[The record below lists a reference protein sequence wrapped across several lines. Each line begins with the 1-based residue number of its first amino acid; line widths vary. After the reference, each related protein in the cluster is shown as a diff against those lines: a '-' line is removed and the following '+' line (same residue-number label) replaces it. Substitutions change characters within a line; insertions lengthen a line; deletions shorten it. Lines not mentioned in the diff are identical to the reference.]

1 MDNKKL
7 VRWVL
12 VALAIIGGGVASCV
26 NFTSEDGVELVMIN
40 EMDQQEFDLFKSD
53 ISLVVQLLAAE
64 KMADDPEL
72 AEKVRGLIENGR
84 ALVTEG
90 GLELAGFA
98 RQLVAG
104 VDDTTLRILIEL
116 GINRIQQRGGFSY
129 VEDGG
134 EQYLTDR
141 GVELINALLDGLE
154 LALPKD

>member
-1 MDNKKL
+1 
-7 VRWVL
+7 
-12 VALAIIGGGVASCV
+12 
-26 NFTSEDGVELVMIN
+26 MIN